1 MIKELKIYGTKFGWS
16 CEDSSHTNIAE
27 RSHITPN
34 YWRIKGERDR
44 DYCCREMFTSYR
56 NSKTLV
62 LDRETDGQGNDIW
75 WLHPADSE
83 WGDPSELYQCEYDM
97 FEEAKRMLKDGEF
110 DVIINYTM
118 GVGHFVD
125 LLNELNEEIQ
135 ESVERLYK

>member
-1 MIKELKIYGTKFGWS
+1 
-16 CEDSSHTNIAE
+16 
-27 RSHITPN
+27 
-34 YWRIKGERDR
+34 
-44 DYCCREMFTSYR
+44 
-56 NSKTLV
+56 
-62 LDRETDGQGNDIW
+62 
-75 WLHPADSE
+75 
-83 WGDPSELYQCEYDM
+83 M